1 MYGGMYTGW
10 CQAVDAIKHK
20 GSANIDPWCGCPVT
34 SSPEECEQKE
44 RKKGG
49 PRRRDCAGEVDFDF
63 PAVVSSASGSV
74 FRRAD
79 AGRVTASD
87 PKKEIATGI
96 DRLLLESPGVGR
108 RGFPCRLL
116 LDRRRRWGWARGA
129 Q

>member
-1 MYGGMYTGW
+1 MVRCSKEGPVFVYGGMYTGR

-49 PRRRDCAGEVDFDF
+49 PERRDCAGEVGFDF

-79 AGRVTASD
+79 AGRVTASN

-96 DRLLLESPGVGR
+96 DRLLLEKS
-108 RGFPCRLL
+108 
-116 LDRRRRWGWARGA
+116 WGGQTRVPVPAVT
-129 Q
+129 